1 MNIVGMRARKEKSRG
16 EIVLG
21 LKFQAIKMELVNSFS
36 SLATAK
42 PLKIFEQEGGM
53 IRALL

>member
-36 SLATAK
+36 SLATAS
-42 PLKIFEQEGGM
+42 L
-53 IRALL
+53 